1 MVERHGGVS
10 GCDCGRSWCSIC
22 GGNSLASA
30 VSQAN
35 GRLSAEQHSPSPSPV
50 DKALPSLALGSGGVA
65 LGGVVG
71 SLKGAGG
78 GTGPGSPFLYNSPHM
93 APPSPSPSHTPTDG
107 LLQQSSGQ
115 PHSPYKTSGATGGGA
130 FKKLKVEPG
139 CLPLTS
145 AAVAAVHSPQAALG
159 SPACLPQTPAR
170 RRHRTTFTQEQLQE
184 LESAFAK
191 SHYPDIYCREE
202 LARIT
207 KLNEARIQVWFQN
220 RRAKYRKQEKQ
231 LQRALA
237 GPSAMIPAACMRSMY
252 PGPAGMGVGGVAVS
266 GHQQGAVSGYGS
278 PGGYGGPPGAQ
289 TLGGPSS
296 SHYMGS
302 QGPQPPAS
310 PYCGPAQ
317 GPTASPFH
325 SHSQGG
331 SVSSA
336 GSSPAHE
343 WYAKNCNST

>member
-1 MVERHGGVS
+1 MFLTTS
-10 GCDCGRSWCSIC
+10 SI
-22 GGNSLASA
+22 GLKAPRYILLFTESSVVRFAS
-30 VSQAN
+30 
-35 GRLSAEQHSPSPSPV
+35 
-50 DKALPSLALGSGGVA
+50 
-65 LGGVVG
+65 
-71 SLKGAGG
+71 
-78 GTGPGSPFLYNSPHM
+78 
-93 APPSPSPSHTPTDG
+93 
-107 LLQQSSGQ
+107 
-115 PHSPYKTSGATGGGA
+115 
-130 FKKLKVEPG
+130 
-139 CLPLTS
+139 
-145 AAVAAVHSPQAALG
+145 
-159 SPACLPQTPAR
+159 
-170 RRHRTTFTQEQLQE
+170 
-184 LESAFAK
+184 
-191 SHYPDIYCREE
+191 
-202 LARIT
+202 
-207 KLNEARIQVWFQN
+207 QVWFQN

-343 WYAKNCNST
+343 WYAKVSQQKAESYLSKESML

>member
-1 MVERHGGVS
+1 FRKNHI
-10 GCDCGRSWCSIC
+10 CSY
-22 GGNSLASA
+22 SFFP
-30 VSQAN
+30 
-35 GRLSAEQHSPSPSPV
+35 R
-50 DKALPSLALGSGGVA
+50 
-65 LGGVVG
+65 
-71 SLKGAGG
+71 
-78 GTGPGSPFLYNSPHM
+78 
-93 APPSPSPSHTPTDG
+93 
-107 LLQQSSGQ
+107 
-115 PHSPYKTSGATGGGA
+115 GGA

-343 WYAKNCNST
+343 WYAKSGALAGLRLNSSSLHYPSIQSWRRRKWRSNGEKNKTSMILYEIMRKSLNFTSDSARICASDGRWLLSARNESCVCLRQISNLDSIPSCVPYFCR